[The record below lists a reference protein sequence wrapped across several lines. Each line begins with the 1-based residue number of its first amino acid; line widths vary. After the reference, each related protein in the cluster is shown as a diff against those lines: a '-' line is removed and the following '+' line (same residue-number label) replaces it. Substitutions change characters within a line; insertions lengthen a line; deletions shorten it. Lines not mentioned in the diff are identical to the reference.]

1 MKATILLRFMFVGSW
16 VIWVILLEILQTDIV
31 KYNQSIPELRLV
43 YISTVV
49 TLRSHLHAAL
59 N

>member
-1 MKATILLRFMFVGSW
+1 MYEILR
-16 VIWVILLEILQTDIV
+16 EILQTDIV
-31 KYNQSIPELRLV
+31 KYTQSIPDLRLV

-49 TLRSHLHAAL
+49 TRRLHLHAAL